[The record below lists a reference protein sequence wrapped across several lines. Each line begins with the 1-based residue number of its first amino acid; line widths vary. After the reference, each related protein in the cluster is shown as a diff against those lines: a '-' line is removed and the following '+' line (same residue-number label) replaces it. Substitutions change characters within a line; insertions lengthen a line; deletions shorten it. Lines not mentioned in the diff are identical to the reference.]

1 MKRQYLTNEDRLT
14 AGPGQKGFK
23 KDSSWR
29 ELITHT
35 AYVSRPIGRLHSIY
49 FNQANITW
57 NINLWSQIVGI
68 KPFMRGRW
76 KWRTVGLCWKHGN
89 GAFEQSLETLICF
102 SLNNIQWALWSALSR
117 CDVICRSVPFHF
129 VDYFHLPGN
138 TAQVRQTLTNLRLG
152 LGVYFGIGLVIIQ
165 YADANF
171 EAVIIT
177 SFSLPDVIFGA
188 TGRWPG
194 LNVAVRAH
202 GGATQPGCG
211 SWPGSLWTG
220 SLNLNLMVH

>member
-1 MKRQYLTNEDRLT
+1 MKRVN
-14 AGPGQKGFK
+14 
-23 KDSSWR
+23 
-29 ELITHT
+29 HT
-35 AYVSRPIGRLHSIY
+35 YSIRQPPDWQAYTTFISTK
-49 FNQANITW
+49 QNITW

-68 KPFMRGRW
+68 KPFMRGRC

-117 CDVICRSVPFHF
+117 YDVICRSVPFHF

-138 TAQVRQTLTNLRLG
+138 TAQARQTLTNLRLG

-188 TGRWPG
+188 NRPLARAERRCQGPTWERPS
-194 LNVAVRAH
+194 LAVV
-202 GGATQPGCG
+202 